1 MPEARGHAA
10 EAVRPIG
17 APRPRR
23 YSPAMGSF
31 NVALLEALLSAGVSP
46 ERARAVVEQFERAV
60 DDRYSLHAQ
69 VLATKR
75 DVAELEVRLTR
86 EMAGLSREMAGLRTD
101 LGREIAGVKA
111 DLSREIAA
119 GKVEIAAG
127 KVDLVKWALA
137 ALTAQTALLLG
148 ASRLL

>member
-10 EAVRPIG
+10 ESVRPIG

-23 YSPAMGSF
+23 YPPIMGSF

-86 EMAGLSREMAGLRTD
+86 EMAELRTG
-101 LGREIAGVKA
+101 LTREIAGVKA